1 MGMSID
7 KNRRAGKGRVGPSP
21 ALPRLELLA
30 AAVRRWHGAAGPQ
43 PTPPD
48 PAVPVAQSVQPDHL
62 VCLETGQH
70 VTLLVGHL
78 HRLGLTL
85 EDYRQRWHLPPDYPT
100 AAPSYVA
107 ARAAAR
113 SARPGAGADGRET
126 AQPALAAGYPS

>member
-7 KNRRAGKGRVGPSP
+7 KNRQAGKGGVALSP
-21 ALPRLELLA
+21 AQPRLELLA

-43 PTPPD
+43 PIQPD
-48 PAVPVAQSVQPDHL
+48 PAVPVDQSVQPDHL
-62 VCLETGQH
+62 VCLETGQR

-113 SARPGAGADGRET
+113 SRRPGVDGREN
-126 AQPALAAGYPS
+126 AQPAPAAGYPS